1 MPFLKQKLN
10 IFSSTLPSR
19 DSIADNA
26 LKGFYLIT
34 VPKILVAG
42 STEDV
47 LVTIFEPLEPINVW
61 VLLSV
66 NGETIAEE
74 SSVVSDAATY
84 SLEIP
89 EMEDCSSI
97 FGSLTVHLK
106 EETAIAWT
114 VREERRLTIRCDNRD
129 TIVQTDKAIYKPG
142 QTVFFRIL
150 SLDPNFLPDLRPVES
165 IWIQAPNDVR
175 VAQWDN
181 EARQDTGLID
191 LSFPMTSDPVLG
203 KWKIN
208 VLFRGVVTIQ
218 EFVVEEYVLPRFDVI
233 ISVQSYVLITDEIL
247 PVTVC
252 GIYSYGKPVQGEV
265 SISVGKRAQTRFVF
279 ATEPPAINDVDDG
292 DVITAKANTGDDG
305 CVNVDIDISSTRIRF
320 RGSFSI
326 YSNVLHV
333 SAELTESASGISRS
347 TDSKNIE
354 VTTRPRQMMWIS
366 EESFKPGLPY
376 SASIKVELPDG
387 SPAVNTLVEPQ
398 CSQGGQTFYTE
409 SLYTD
414 LEGYANFLFD
424 TQPELLDP
432 IYCSPTFPS
441 FPLSYQYNRLML
453 LVSSMLNVQLY
464 SDSLLYVS
472 VCVYFHWQPTFPSF
486 PLSYQYN
493 RLMLLVSSMLNVQL
507 YSDSLLYVSVCVYFH
522 WQPTFPSFPL
532 SYQYNRTVY
541 TLDPFRQSINLE
553 ALYSPSA
560 SYMQFKP
567 VLGELLAGEKAKLI
581 LQYITTGSD
590 DMELTDLKIQVLAR
604 GNVINVPVKI
614 GGDPSKIDA
623 TNGSYYYEVSLSLE
637 LTPRMS
643 PRAQIVAFFI
653 RDDLEVITASL
664 SFNIAQTF
672 QNKVDIK
679 FQSEE
684 VSPGDF
690 TNLNINGDPGSLCAI
705 GIVDRS
711 VVLLGGD
718 NRITTTKVFSSIEK
732 YLLSEDGGYRDGPP
746 SCVEAEYQEYDIYDY
761 RIDYLIGRN
770 TEEPDVNKRKKR
782 QLDYFFPRFGSSYPK
797 YKDASKAFV
806 DSGLIY
812 ISNLLI
818 ETSPCNQYY
827 PRAYAFA
834 DQVAEFNTVED
845 VESEP
850 SQRVRTYFPETWLWD
865 LYPVGTS
872 GSTSVIVQA
881 PDTITDWVG
890 SGFCLNKDSGLG
902 ISEQVTIRAFQAFFI
917 DLNIPYSVIRG
928 EEIPIDLSVFSYLT
942 DCLVVEVTLQ
952 GNPHFALLEDDSK
965 FVCVCNGAVGVQFYI
980 QPLLLGNIPIQLD
993 AVSVNDVNGICGEAQ
1008 VSAEVGTQDSIRR
1021 DLLVEAEGV
1030 EEEQA
1035 HTSYFCPQDYESGI
1049 FLDTAALLLPEN
1061 YVPDSASGKM
1071 TVIGDLLGPT
1081 LSNLENL
1088 IRIPSG
1094 CGEQNMLGL
1103 VPNIYVLLYFI
1114 NSDQNNVAIET
1125 KARENILIGYQKE
1138 LKFRHAD
1145 GSYSAFG
1152 SYDGEGSAWLTAFV
1166 VRSFA
1171 QAQNFVTIDEKDLL
1185 VSVRWLSSLQDS
1197 TTGCF
1202 RNRGR
1207 VIHKAMQGGV
1217 NDEITLTAYILL
1229 AICETGIDLQDE
1241 TIVNG
1246 IQCLEVRVDNI
1257 TDNYAI
1263 ALVTFALVKMRSYR
1277 AIDIFEKLE
1286 DAAIRDQGLVHWKS
1300 NREDIPSFTHY
1311 YQSHNPAIQVEITAY
1326 ALLSYLAYYE
1336 LSDAITESSPIV
1348 KWLIQQQNPYGGF
1361 SSTQDTVVG
1370 LQVLAEYAA
1379 LVYAGDQ
1386 DIQVTVVASPP
1397 CEVSELSIS
1406 NENKFVLQEQTI
1418 QVLPT
1423 FVQIAAVGTGCAIG
1437 KVSWKY
1443 NVFPETR
1450 NDAPFTLN
1458 HTIIPVENEVSKYHI
1473 TICASYTGNDKR
1485 SNMALVEN
1493 KPQSGFTLVEDS
1505 LTGLITDNLKQVDL
1519 EKGRVIVYF
1528 QELTYSGDCVSYD
1541 VEKSFNVQLARKG
1554 ILTVFDYYEKDL
1566 VTSVLYYIEEP
1577 DNSSLSLNKCPIC
1590 SHDIPDNFEELL
1602 CSSKFV
1608 YKALVGQR
1616 GNLQLYGNLK
1626 DDGSS
1631 PANVPIYLAL
1641 EFPEGCNC
1649 DLVKAGSAV
1658 LVVDD
1663 FSDIRRDDFK
1673 PNLGYLSLE
1682 SSSAVISWDFR
1693 TRRAAN
1699 MALAMCT

>member
-1 MPFLKQKLN
+1 MCYQLC
-10 IFSSTLPSR
+10 
-19 DSIADNA
+19 
-26 LKGFYLIT
+26 FY
-34 VPKILVAG
+34 
-42 STEDV
+42 
-47 LVTIFEPLEPINVW
+47 
-61 VLLSV
+61 
-66 NGETIAEE
+66 
-74 SSVVSDAATY
+74 
-84 SLEIP
+84 
-89 EMEDCSSI
+89 
-97 FGSLTVHLK
+97 
-106 EETAIAWT
+106 
-114 VREERRLTIRCDNRD
+114 
-129 TIVQTDKAIYKPG
+129 VQ
-142 QTVFFRIL
+142 
-150 SLDPNFLPDLRPVES
+150 VES

-305 CVNVDIDISSTRIRF
+305 CVNVDIDITSTRIRF

-432 IYCSPTFPS
+432 IYCS
-441 FPLSYQYNRLML
+441 
-453 LVSSMLNVQLY
+453 
-464 SDSLLYVS
+464 
-472 VCVYFHWQPTFPSF
+472 
-486 PLSYQYN
+486 
-493 RLMLLVSSMLNVQL
+493 
-507 YSDSLLYVSVCVYFH
+507 
-522 WQPTFPSFPL
+522 PTFPSFPL

-761 RIDYLIGRN
+761 RIDYLIGPN

-827 PRAYAFA
+827 PKAYAFA
-834 DQVAEFNTVED
+834 EQAAEFNTVED

-890 SGFCLNKDSGLG
+890 SGFCLNKNSGLG

-917 DLNIPYSVIRG
+917 DLNMPYSVIRG

-1246 IQCLEVRVDNI
+1246 IQCLEVRVHNI

-1263 ALVTFALVKMRSYR
+1263 ALVTFALVKIRSYR
-1277 AIDIFEKLE
+1277 ARDIFEKLE

-1300 NREDIPSFTHY
+1300 IEKIYKLHTL
-1311 YQSHNPAIQVEITAY
+1311 QSHNPAIQVEITAY

-1443 NVFPETR
+1443 NVFPEAR

-1554 ILTVFDYYEKDL
+1554 ILTVFDYYEKG
-1566 VTSVLYYIEEP
+1566 
-1577 DNSSLSLNKCPIC
+1577 
-1590 SHDIPDNFEELL
+1590 
-1602 CSSKFV
+1602 SKSD
-1608 YKALVGQR
+1608 KQVG
-1616 GNLQLYGNLK
+1616 GNLDWSIQFYNIHILASLVKCKDCYLATEVSMYGNVEETL
-1626 DDGSS
+1626 
-1631 PANVPIYLAL
+1631 L
-1641 EFPEGCNC
+1641 
-1649 DLVKAGSAV
+1649 
-1658 LVVDD
+1658 
-1663 FSDIRRDDFK
+1663 
-1673 PNLGYLSLE
+1673 
-1682 SSSAVISWDFR
+1682 
-1693 TRRAAN
+1693 
-1699 MALAMCT
+1699 